1 MDFKNPMRKFK
12 IVFLGEEAVGKT
24 SIITRFM
31 YDTFDS
37 NYQATIG
44 IDFLAK
50 TMYLDDRMVR
60 LQLWDTAGQE
70 RFKAL
75 VPAYIRDSAIAI
87 VVYDITNS
95 ASFDAVDQW
104 IEDVRAERGDDV
116 VIVLTGNKLD
126 LEDRVISTEKGESKA
141 KELNVIFVE
150 TSAKSGANIK
160 QLFKRAVLAL
170 PSMEIEEEEEEEN
183 KKEDIVQVTPVEEE
197 KDQSTVCWC

>member
-1 MDFKNPMRKFK
+1 
-12 IVFLGEEAVGKT
+12 
-24 SIITRFM
+24 M

-50 TMYLDDRMVR
+50 TMYLDDRTVR

-141 KELNVIFVE
+141 KKLNVIFVE
-150 TSAKSGANIK
+150 TSAKSGTNIK

-170 PSMEIEEEEEEEN
+170 PSMEIEDEDEEEN